1 MKSIKVKM
9 ILVMVLVVA
18 LISGILS
25 ATSISTAS
33 KALVNRS
40 VQALEDLAGEGAIIA
55 EARIDAQFAYLEG
68 LAKIQ
73 RLHDPQADL
82 NVKMELLLEEA
93 EKSGFLRIGVSD
105 LQGNLYLSDSYG
117 IGGSVVDISE
127 REYYQKSLEGS
138 RAIMTPSVSVNPD
151 DGGNVIMVY
160 SVPLTFNNSIVGVL
174 VAVGDGNFLSQIV
187 DDMGYGESGY
197 GYIIDQQ
204 GTVIGHPRRELVI
217 DAFNPI
223 EGVKQDA
230 SMQPLATLFETIV
243 REKRGQGDY
252 FFNNLQV
259 YAGFAPIEETEWV
272 LAVVAEENEMLAEAN
287 AMRNLLLMLAAAMLI
302 IGALIA
308 GFVGAS
314 FASPI
319 VELQKIIDRLANF
332 DLTINKNDKVQK
344 YAIRQDEIG
353 QITTSLTVMQENLT
367 RLIREIYDEADQ
379 VAASAEELTS
389 TSQQSASAANE
400 VAKTIEEIAKGA
412 SDQAKETET
421 GAISVNQLGQTIE
434 KDQQLL
440 AGMNDAVKNVDAL
453 KDEGLVTM
461 EDLVKKTQQSKE
473 ATNEVHQVILE
484 TSTSAEK
491 IESASGMIRSIAE
504 QTNLLA
510 LNAAIEAARAGEAG
524 RGFAVVAQEIR
535 KLAEQSNKFTDE
547 IAVIVDELS
556 GKVGRAVNTM
566 ETVGKIVQ
574 EQRESVDSTQDKF
587 EGITQAIEWM
597 KTSLADLNISGKEME
612 DKKEVI
618 IQMIENLS
626 AISQENAAG
635 TQEASASVE
644 EQTAAMDEIANT
656 SEELAKL
663 AVEMQ
668 SAVSRFKF

>member
-1 MKSIKVKM
+1 MKSIKIKM
-9 ILVMVLVVA
+9 MLVMVLVVA
-18 LISGILS
+18 LISGILA

-33 KALVNRS
+33 KALVDRS
-40 VQALEDLAGEGAIIA
+40 IQALEDLAGEGAIIA
-55 EARIDAQFAYLEG
+55 EARIDAQFTYLEG

-82 NVKMELLLEEA
+82 DAKMDILLEET

-127 REYYQKSLEGS
+127 REYYHTSMDGQ
-138 RAIMTPSVSVNPD
+138 RAIMIPSVSVNPD

-160 SVPLTFNNSIVGVL
+160 SVPLTFNNRIVGVL

-197 GYIIDQQ
+197 GYIIDQK
-204 GTVIGHPRRELVI
+204 GTIIGHPRRELVI
-217 DAFNPI
+217 EAFNPI
-223 EGVKQDA
+223 EAVKNDP
-230 SMQPLATLFETIV
+230 SIQPLASLFETIV
-243 REKRGQGDY
+243 REKQGHGDY
-252 FFNNLQV
+252 FFNDLQI
-259 YAGFAPIEETEWV
+259 YAGFAPIANTEWV

-287 AMRNLLLMLAAAMLI
+287 AMRNLLIILAVVMVLM
-302 IGALIA
+302 GALIA
-308 GFVGAS
+308 GFVGSS

-332 DLTINKNDKVQK
+332 DLTIEKNEKIRK
-344 YAIRQDEIG
+344 YAARQDEIG
-353 QITTSLTVMQENLT
+353 QITTSLSIMQDNLT
-367 RLIREIYDEADQ
+367 RLIKEIYDDADQ

-412 SDQAKETET
+412 GDQAKETET

-440 AGMNDAVKNVDAL
+440 AGMNDAVQKVDSL
-453 KDEGLVTM
+453 KDEGLSTM
-461 EDLVKKTQQSKE
+461 EDLVTKTQQSKQ
-473 ATNEVHQVILE
+473 ATQEVHQVILE
-484 TSTSAEK
+484 TSSSAEK
-491 IESASGMIRSIAE
+491 IETASVMIRSIAE

-524 RGFAVVAQEIR
+524 RGFAVVADEIR
-535 KLAEQSNKFTDE
+535 KLAEQSNRFTDE
-547 IAVIVDELS
+547 IASIVDELS
-556 GKVGRAVNTM
+556 GKVARAVTTM
-566 ETVGKIVQ
+566 ETVEKIVS
-574 EQRESVDSTQDKF
+574 EQRQSVESTHDKF
-587 EGITQAIEWM
+587 EGITQAIDLI
-597 KTSLADLNISGKEME
+597 KKSLDDLNSAGKEME
-612 DKKEVI
+612 EKKEVI
-618 IQMIENLS
+618 IQIIENLS